1 MQQEVQDLNTAFN
14 TQRKAE
20 RQGGCCAIC
29 GGTFQWGRK
38 QSCPHVDHNH
48 KTGAVRALLCNRC
61 NSVIGL
67 TGESLTILKE
77 MEQYL
82 CHGYSAKR

>member
-1 MQQEVQDLNTAFN
+1 M
-14 TQRKAE
+14 
-20 RQGGCCAIC
+20 
-29 GGTFQWGRK
+29 K
-38 QSCPHVDHNH
+38 QSGELNRRKDITVNKDQPSAASLDTLDSLVGCPHVDHNH

-67 TGESLTILKE
+67 TGESVTILKA
-77 MEQYL
+77 MEEYL